1 MRLSVRD
8 LRFSYGRDE
17 VLRGVDF
24 EIDHPELVCILGP
37 NGAGKTTMAKCLDRI
52 LRPTSGEIVLD
63 GEDVLAMRHMD
74 LARKVAYVPNR
85 VSNTFRTT
93 VSEFVLMGRFPH
105 AQWSNTD
112 HDLDVADSAMG
123 MMGLHD
129 LAGKDVGEV
138 SSGQMQRAM
147 IARGLAQEPEILI
160 LDEPTSNLDAKSQMD
175 VMGFLRDFARGRGV
189 AVLSVCHDLN
199 IAATFADRIIIV
211 ADGRVFADG
220 APDEVLT
227 ESNIS
232 AVYGVRSRVI
242 DVDGR
247 PHVILLP
254 GDPI

>member
-8 LRFSYGRDE
+8 LCFSYGRE
-17 VLRGVDF
+17 SVLRGVSF
-24 EIDHPELVCILGP
+24 EVDRPELICVLGP
-37 NGAGKTTMAKCLDRI
+37 NGAGKTTLAKCLDRI
-52 LRPTSGEIVLD
+52 LRPTSGTVTLD
-63 GEDVLAMRHMD
+63 GEDVLSMRQMD
-74 LARKVAYVPNR
+74 LARRVAYVPNR
-85 VSNTFRTT
+85 ASNTFRTT

-112 HDLDVADSAMG
+112 HDLDVTDRAMG

-147 IARGLAQEPEILI
+147 IARGLAQEPELLV
-160 LDEPTSNLDAKSQMD
+160 LDEPTSNLDARSQME
-175 VMGFLRDFARGRGV
+175 VMGFLRDFAGERGV
-189 AVLSVCHDLN
+189 AVLAVCHDLN
-199 IAATFADRIIIV
+199 IAATFADRIIMV
-211 ADGRVFADG
+211 AGGTVFADG
-220 APDEVLT
+220 TPDDVLT

-232 AVYGVRSRVI
+232 AVYGVRSRII

-254 GDPI
+254 GDPS